1 MTRQEDQLEE
11 GTWDANNENS
21 KHFSWDDN
29 FSRLCLPFFWD
40 SPAQDRLQS
49 FVVLCRSRGFL
60 SASSLTIKIISIVTC
75 YSLQLL
81 VFNPLFASLT
91 SSKETRRCTKN
102 INNQILKET
111 HIIELINL
119 VTKYVANAKH
129 TQSEINEFCL
139 SFGML
144 VSLEE
149 EKMSRH
155 IYFMFAINLEF
166 GF

>member
-1 MTRQEDQLEE
+1 M
-11 GTWDANNENS
+11 
-21 KHFSWDDN
+21 
-29 FSRLCLPFFWD
+29 
-40 SPAQDRLQS
+40 
-49 FVVLCRSRGFL
+49 VLCRSRGFL

-91 SSKETRRCTKN
+91 SSKETRRCTEN

-111 HIIELINL
+111 HVIELINL

-144 VSLEE
+144 VSLEG
-149 EKMSRH
+149 EKNVKTYIFYVRNQFG
-155 IYFMFAINLEF
+155 IWILRFFMYPSIRGGL
-166 GF
+166 